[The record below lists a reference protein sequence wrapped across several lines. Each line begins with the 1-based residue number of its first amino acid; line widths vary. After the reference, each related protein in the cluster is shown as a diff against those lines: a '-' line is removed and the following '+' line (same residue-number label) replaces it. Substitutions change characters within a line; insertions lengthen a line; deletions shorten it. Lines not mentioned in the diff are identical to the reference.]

1 MMGSTQDLMD
11 TLETLV
17 NDSVIQLMFFDDMMI
32 LRYDV
37 SLSNSIDRG
46 R

>member
-17 NDSVIQLMFFDDMMI
+17 NDYVIQLMLVCDDYVTVDVIMI
-32 LRYDV
+32 
-37 SLSNSIDRG
+37 
-46 R
+46 